1 MYAVCI
7 HVHIHVHVQVI
18 SAFCSRIVYIHVH
31 VYVDFYPVVHHS
43 AEEAFNKCAVL
54 NTCVHVHV
62 YVYMYM
68 YTCTCI
74 CTCTYII
81 ITHVYVLLFL
91 CTDLLHDIYCTCIWD
106 LCHQSSCGLHVLE
119 GDELRKRLH
128 NELVDLRGNIRVFC
142 LMRSDISEDR
152 EGTRADVVV
161 LSNRDNDV
169 VMKVLT

>member
-1 MYAVCI
+1 MYMYIYPYVCS
-7 HVHIHVHVQVI
+7 VYTCVHVQVI

-68 YTCTCI
+68 HMYIHYYNTCMCYCSCVQI
-74 CTCTYII
+74 CYR
-81 ITHVYVLLFL
+81 
-91 CTDLLHDIYCTCIWD
+91 IYCTCIWD
-106 LCHQSSCGLHVLE
+106 LCHQLSSGLQVLE

-128 NELVDLRGNIRVFC
+128 NELVNLRGNIRVFC

-152 EGTRADVVV
+152 EGTQADAVV
-161 LSNRDNDV
+161 LSDRDNDG
-169 VMKVLT
+169 VMTVLT